1 MAVTLSVSGEQLRS
15 EITMCP
21 DAAAEPG
28 TLGQLMQQLSG
39 CEHCAD
45 SHLLVHGNEVTKVV
59 VAI

>member
-1 MAVTLSVSGEQLRS
+1 MADTLSVSGKQLRS

-28 TLGQLMQQLSG
+28 TLGQLVQQLSG

-45 SHLLVHGNEVTKVV
+45 SHLLIHGNEVTKVV